1 MQNKR
6 KKINESDFERI
17 ILSHMFGMK
26 KRAIAEEIGCGTA
39 TVERVLKAYEI
50 VKTEDTEAAMDYAK
64 HGYSVNYL
72 EYAAKKFGTVV
83 PQQVI
88 EVANAYKEEQAAM
101 QRERTAAKKKPAE
114 ESLPVEE
121 NLPADVHIV
130 AEPYKELP
138 KAQNNDILYLC
149 KILEALAKT
158 NELLETL
165 MDVVIPKY
173 VNDLKDNINVNAD
186 ILSEQL
192 KNSDAKLEK
201 VVINTRKRGT

>member
-1 MQNKR
+1 MGIKR
-6 KKINESDFERI
+6 KKINESDSERI
-17 ILSHMFGMK
+17 ILSHVFGMK

-39 TVERVLKAYEI
+39 TVERVLRAYEI
-50 VKTEDTEAAMDYAK
+50 VKTGDTEAAIDYAK

-88 EVANAYKEEQAAM
+88 EVANVYKEEQAAM

-114 ESLPVEE
+114 VT
-121 NLPADVHIV
+121 LPADVHIV

-138 KAQNNDILYLC
+138 KAQDNDILYLC

-186 ILSEQL
+186 ILPEQL